1 MGRFIIVRNKII
13 NPVKGDLLKSE
24 LPGNFILKNYYCS
37 AYIALNEQKGTLN
50 LLIQSKCRPDD
61 ATDRY
66 FNITNTEDATIPILK
81 PGVGTAGNFILTN
94 INSKLY
100 RKTYSYLENIN

>member
-37 AYIALNEQKGTLN
+37 AYIAPNEQKGTLD

-66 FNITNTEDATIPILK
+66 FNVTNATIPVLGL
-81 PGVGTAGNFILTN
+81 GVGTAGNFILTN
-94 INSKLY
+94 INSELY
-100 RKTYSYLENIN
+100 RKTDSYLENIS